1 MKVTEVYFKRNYAIS
16 PLTME
21 HMHLAAT
28 VVVEENESPEEALKM
43 AQKTVED
50 FYAKAIAEVGLS
62 SASDYTG
69 RQTNR
74 NTLYELEKVIDYKEQ
89 DKIAK
94 ADEEK
99 AKYSSIVFTIR
110 ECKTKQQAEIVLGK
124 NLEFLQYM
132 QATDSLIDLIYE
144 KFKN

>member
-1 MKVTEVYFKRNYAIS
+1 MEIKKIS
-16 PLTME
+16 RSLSYEMIN
-21 HMHLAAT
+21 AAT
-28 VVVEENESPEEALKM
+28 GLKFWDKLSAEIEISEGDNPKEGYNHLKKLFEEVHQESFPNMESFLVHDTCLPA
-43 AQKTVED
+43 
-50 FYAKAIAEVGLS
+50 
-62 SASDYTG
+62 
-69 RQTNR
+69 
-74 NTLYELEKVIDYKEQ
+74 IDYKEQ

-144 KFKN
+144 KFKS